1 VIRNERSRFPEPGL
15 FAVASPPGNFHSFR
29 DTTVDLVD
37 GQIVIDNAHFGV
49 EVTCEAFGAGSI
61 KASLAKSRPMNR
73 LTPERLQ

>member
-1 VIRNERSRFPEPGL
+1 MS
-15 FAVASPPGNFHSFR
+15 AVASLSPPPGNFHSFR

-61 KASLAKSRPMNR
+61 KAPLAKSRPMNR